1 MSVQLGTR
9 KGEGNKGEGKR
20 EGKRMSGGTKNE
32 DKGNFEC
39 RWFIID
45 FLMDYRVF
53 FFIIIIVFK
62 HFYLFI
68 VIVIY
73 LIITSVYRMR
83 ICNVS
88 YYFQNY
94 ERR

>member
-1 MSVQLGTR
+1 MRIREILSV
-9 KGEGNKGEGKR
+9 
-20 EGKRMSGGTKNE
+20 GGSLS
-32 DKGNFEC
+32 
-39 RWFIID
+39 I

>member
-45 FLMDYRVF
+45 FFDGLQSVF
-53 FFIIIIVFK
+53 
-62 HFYLFI
+62 L
-68 VIVIY
+68 
-73 LIITSVYRMR
+73 
-83 ICNVS
+83 
-88 YYFQNY
+88 
-94 ERR
+94 

>member
-53 FFIIIIVFK
+53 F
-62 HFYLFI
+62 L
-68 VIVIY
+68 
-73 LIITSVYRMR
+73 
-83 ICNVS
+83 
-88 YYFQNY
+88 
-94 ERR
+94 